1 MKDYLA
7 FFQGRVEAEARGN
20 QIEQFINQL
29 HRRRIPVR
37 KPRRT
42 EDGRLLFA
50 VSCRDFKRLRQPAFK
65 TGTGIRIRKKRG
77 LFMVMRPFKKRWGLA
92 VGLLLFFGLVLYS
105 SCFIWQIQVVGCEET
120 SYTQILADLQELGL
134 TVGCSRKIDVNTIEN
149 RYLTG
154 NEKLSWMSINI
165 RGTTAYVEV
174 REKGILPEVEN
185 LTVPTN
191 IYAARDGVILSV
203 RDYGGTRQVQV
214 GEAVAAGDLLVSGDW
229 TDKYGVRHLSHCI
242 ATVTAETQHETEIS
256 VPLTEQV
263 RQKTGKN
270 RKKYAISFG
279 KLKIPL
285 YFTQKISYN
294 EYDTVCKDYTLKL
307 ASFAFPICFHVMQA
321 EEVETVTV
329 TRTAEEARAVALS
342 RLGFFEEDV
351 LAEAAVRRRETQET
365 LTESELLLRA
375 TFYCEEEI
383 GVEMP
388 IEE

>member
-1 MKDYLA
+1 MKDYLG

-29 HRRRIPVR
+29 HRRRIALR

-42 EDGRLLFA
+42 EEGILLFT

-65 TGTGIRIRKKRG
+65 TGTRVHIRKKRG
-77 LFMVMRPFKKRWGLA
+77 FFMVMRPFKKRWGLA
-92 VGLLLFFGLVLYS
+92 VGLLLFLGLVLYS
-105 SCFIWQIQVVGCEET
+105 SGFIWQVEVVGCKET
-120 SYTQILADLQELGL
+120 SATQIAADLQELGL
-134 TVGCSRKIDVNTIEN
+134 TIGCSRKLDVNTIEN

-154 NEKLSWMSINI
+154 NDKLTWMSINI

-174 REKGILPEVEN
+174 REKGILPEVED

-191 IYAARDGVILSV
+191 IYASRDGVILSI

-214 GEAVAAGDLLVSGDW
+214 GEAVSAGDLLVTGDW
-229 TDKYGVRHLSHCI
+229 TDKYGVRHLNHCI
-242 ATVTAETQHETEIS
+242 ATVTAETQHEMEFS
-256 VPLTEQV
+256 VPLQEEV
-263 RQKTGKN
+263 RKKTGKK
-270 RKKYAISFG
+270 RKKFAISLG

-307 ASFAFPICFHVMQA
+307 ASFAFPIRFHVISA

-329 TRTAEEARAVALS
+329 TRTAEEAKAAALS
-342 RLGFFEEDV
+342 QLGFYEEDT
-351 LAEAAVRRRETQET
+351 LAHATVRRLETQET
-365 LTESELLLRA
+365 LTESELRIRA
-375 TFYCEEEI
+375 IFYCEEEI